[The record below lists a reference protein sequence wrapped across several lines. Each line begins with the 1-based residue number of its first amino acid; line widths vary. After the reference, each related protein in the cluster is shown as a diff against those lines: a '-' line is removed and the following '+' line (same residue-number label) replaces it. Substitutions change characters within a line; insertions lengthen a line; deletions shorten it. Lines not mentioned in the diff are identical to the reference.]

1 MNTKDNDQ
9 NDKNGSKGSTGIKN
23 NGSIKSPRFTV
34 RHRAGKSP
42 LMMHDLSECTG
53 EGDCIHEQGT
63 DSVGTHQGE
72 ADQVEDSVKVTHSPK
87 KTRRVVPVKSIRA
100 TAKPHKKPL
109 SMKRVVSATAIQD
122 ESNATEEELNATQEE
137 LNAAQLASNPSK
149 GVAPLKLVQNIVEN
163 NRKLFTGGFIATLVV
178 GVIAGSTFGIGK
190 LLPANTDV
198 VQFVTGTVTD
208 MHANQLSQQGKI
220 SDAILEYEK
229 AIQQSPNDLTAY
241 KKLAAIYELET
252 REWIKATKVLKD
264 ALIIN
269 DSDSEVYRLLAY
281 AQFWNGETMDAA
293 KSAQKAIDLH
303 RGDALATSTMA
314 LIVAAG
320 GDMSKGKDLI
330 QQSMNT
336 DSNNA
341 AVISNAALFY
351 RLYAKDDNKAEE
363 LIRKAI
369 KMAPSDVNN
378 WWELSNILKNEN
390 KKDDAEQALRKAH
403 TMQPESGFRTADLAA
418 YLGSTSVKKYDE
430 AADLYRLSISQGF
443 DDASQVDALGAAL
456 FNGGKYSEAAI
467 QYQKAVD
474 LQPDNADHVL
484 MLGRSQYQAKNY
496 AGAKDAFT
504 KLVGMD
510 GKYTSYNWLGVAN
523 FALADYNAAVSN
535 FNAALRIKNT
545 DATLWANLA
554 NATDKLGNTFDAA
567 DYAFNGLDL
576 DANNDTVWST
586 IDQIGNHMIKNHQRE
601 LAREFLS
608 EACDYH
614 STSSGR
620 NQVVEVLNRLS

>member
-1 MNTKDNDQ
+1 MNTKEN
-9 NDKNGSKGSTGIKN
+9 NNNEN
-23 NGSIKSPRFTV
+23 NGSVKSPRFTA
-34 RHRAGKSP
+34 RHRAGKKPS
-42 LMMHDLSECTG
+42 
-53 EGDCIHEQGT
+53 
-63 DSVGTHQGE
+63 
-72 ADQVEDSVKVTHSPK
+72 
-87 KTRRVVPVKSIRA
+87 VPVKSARA

-109 SMKRVVSATAIQD
+109 NIRKAVGAKPGIGSFENTVQPIQSTESASDVQIETEADTPVESKSTTATFEKGTTSLGATDPQD
-122 ESNATEEELNATQEE
+122 E
-137 LNAAQLASNPSK
+137 PSPAK
-149 GVAPLKLVQNIVEN
+149 SVTHLKLVKNLVDN

-178 GVIAGSTFGIGK
+178 SIIAGSTFGIGK
-190 LLPANTDV
+190 MLPVNTGV
-198 VQFVTGTVTD
+198 VQFVTGMITD
-208 MHANQLSQQGKI
+208 AHADQLSQQGKI

-241 KKLAAIYELET
+241 KKLATIYELET
-252 REWIKATKVLKD
+252 REWTKATKVLKD

-269 DSDSEVYRLLAY
+269 DSDFDVHRLLAY

-320 GDMSKGKDLI
+320 GDLSKGKDLI

-369 KMAPSDVNN
+369 KMAPNDVNN
-378 WWELSNILKNEN
+378 WWELSNVLRNQN

-403 TMQPESGFRTADLAA
+403 TMQPDSGFRTADLAS

-430 AADLYRLSISQGF
+430 AADLYRQAISQGF
-443 DDASQVDALGAAL
+443 DDASTVDALAAAL
-456 FNGGKYSEAAI
+456 FNGGKYSEAAV
-467 QYQKAVD
+467 QYQKAAD
-474 LQPDNADHVL
+474 LQPGNAQYVL
-484 MLGRSQYQAKNY
+484 MLGRSQYEAKNY
-496 AGAKDAFT
+496 TAAKDAFT

-510 GKYTSYNWLGVAN
+510 GKYTSYNWLGVAY
-523 FALADYNAAVSN
+523 FAAGDYNAAVST
-535 FNAALRIKNT
+535 FNAALKINSN

-554 NATDKLGNTFDAA
+554 NATDKLGDTFDAA

-576 DANNDTVWST
+576 DSNNDTVWST
-586 IDQIGNHMIKNHQRE
+586 IDQIGNHMIKNNQRD
-601 LAREFLS
+601 LAREFFS
-608 EACDYH
+608 EAAEYQ
-614 STSSGR
+614 STSAGR
-620 NQVVEVLNRLS
+620 SQVVTDLNRLS